1 MAKAAITKKY
11 GLSAQG
17 ILDINEDVVS
27 LENLDTGE
35 LMNFADLLHDFAEK
49 AVKISVTYDEDFDTI

>member
-17 ILDINEDVVS
+17 VLDINGDVVG
-27 LENLDTGE
+27 LENQDTGE
-35 LMNFADLLHDFAEK
+35 LINFADLLHDFADK
-49 AVKISVTYDEDFDTI
+49 AVKINVTYDEDFDTI

>member
-17 ILDINEDVVS
+17 VLDINEDVVS